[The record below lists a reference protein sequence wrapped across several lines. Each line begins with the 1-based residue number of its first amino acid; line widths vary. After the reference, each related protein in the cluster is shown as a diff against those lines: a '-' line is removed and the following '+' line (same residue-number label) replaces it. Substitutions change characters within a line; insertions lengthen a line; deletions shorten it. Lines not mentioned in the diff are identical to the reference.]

1 MLPAGGWKM
10 TTIRRCKDCIKFD
23 KCPGNHNPNAVKQ
36 IDSNKFCKIVTRDE
50 IKYWHEIFKEPF
62 PKPVEPKKK
71 TPEQKQLEIDE
82 AAETEIYL

>member
-1 MLPAGGWKM
+1 MKLSIG
-10 TTIRRCKDCIKFD
+10 TKF
-23 KCPGNHNPNAVKQ
+23 
-36 IDSNKFCKIVTRDE
+36 
-50 IKYWHEIFKEPF
+50 FKEPF